1 MESRGVWNE
10 EEVAV
15 YPPIKYK
22 EWTLFPWPHW
32 KEDTDKYLK
41 LLKNFKSRE
50 DDILLCTVQKGGSH
64 WVHEIVC
71 MLVDQTTTYN
81 NRGSSLDDVHLD
93 TMTDFDSLEKETKR
107 RIIHTH
113 LPFQCI
119 PSQHMEKK
127 GKTIFVNRNPKDRHV
142 SQYVFFKK
150 MFGTPPDYSW
160 DQYFQEMVINDT
172 FMSGWFNYTREMVSA
187 VEKYSNVIHV
197 LFEDLKL
204 NQTAEIKRIAD
215 FLEVPYTNKLIN
227 EIADKCEFDKL
238 KTNKLDGTA
247 EYAKDNKSTLFRK
260 GIIGDWKNWFTV
272 AENEQFDE
280 MYKREMK
287 DVSMSFIYEDPSGK

>member
-41 LLKNFKSRE
+41 LLKNFQSRE
-50 DDILLCTVQKGGSH
+50 DDILLCTVQKG
-64 WVHEIVC
+64 
-71 MLVDQTTTYN
+71 
-81 NRGSSLDDVHLD
+81 
-93 TMTDFDSLEKETKR
+93 
-107 RIIHTH
+107 
-113 LPFQCI
+113 
-119 PSQHMEKK
+119 
-127 GKTIFVNRNPKDRHV
+127 
-142 SQYVFFKK
+142 
-150 MFGTPPDYSW
+150 
-160 DQYFQEMVINDT
+160 DT

-272 AENEQFDE
+272 AQNEQFDE